1 MTIHSFNFDSPISSD
16 VFEEIV
22 KIYNSDFSK
31 TEECPIKDL
40 SKVADSTWN
49 SILQAY
55 NSEPLINANS
65 NSASDIKK
73 CPFYNPKPKAEPVE
87 FSKLVNSPIVK
98 YIDFDTIFGSS
109 NIISAFHLNKLV
121 KTFQAIEADPTKY
134 NALVICRFSQ
144 LEYYNYTDI
153 TSVSKGV
160 TDSYFMPP
168 LETTDRTVIELSVK
182 LQLLI
187 RKICK
192 IRPTYAI
199 ATGKVS
205 FSALPILLSIK
216 NVIVTEYFSTNFRPL
231 NSENSKNEQI
241 STDAHITH
249 FDLNYPNC
257 GLILFSE
264 YCSNFNSSDSKSE
277 NGSSPATYLKAR
289 GISAIRYVLNNSEN
303 INIRAPELIELGFS
317 IGMVSSKLAA
327 NFLESLASAAKCPYP
342 HTEFAITST
351 ISSKYEFQGPSRINP
366 WLQEINSLFNAFDE
380 MIKKFTSIEDMAELE
395 IQHN

>member
-1 MTIHSFNFDSPISSD
+1 MTIHSFKFDSPISSD
-16 VFEEIV
+16 IFEEII
-22 KIYNSDFSK
+22 KIYNSDISK
-31 TEECPIKDL
+31 TEECPVKDL
-40 SKVADSTWN
+40 AKVADSTWN

-55 NSEPLINANS
+55 NSEPAINS
-65 NSASDIKK
+65 DQSSASDIKK
-73 CPFYNPKPKAEPVE
+73 CPFYNPKPRAEPVE
-87 FSKLVNSPIVK
+87 ISNLLNSSIVK

-109 NIISAFHLNKLV
+109 NIISAFHLNKLIS
-121 KTFQAIEADPTKY
+121 TFQAIESDPTKY

-153 TSVSKGV
+153 TSVSEGV
-160 TDSYFMPP
+160 TNSYFMPP

-182 LQLLI
+182 LQLLV

-199 ATGKVS
+199 ASGKVS

-231 NSENSKNEQI
+231 NSEYSKNKQNSPDTHI
-241 STDAHITH
+241 SH

-264 YCSNFNSSDSKSE
+264 YCSNFNYSNSKSE
-277 NGSSPATYLKAR
+277 NGSSSDTYPKAR

-303 INIRAPELIELGFS
+303 INIRAPELMELGFS

-342 HTEFAITST
+342 HTEFAISSS

-366 WLQEINSLFNAFDE
+366 WLQEINSLFNEFDE
-380 MIKKFTSIEDMAELE
+380 MIKKFTSLEDMAELE
-395 IQHN
+395 IQTI